1 MKYLI
6 ENGIEEV
13 TKQSQQL
20 AEKPSMMFLG
30 YNADTK
36 TVSCTFDQKSAT
48 DETVAFICHP
58 VDADALQAIVSI
70 CYEAATIE
78 REMKPTLTGTELNS
92 EDLKRLFRENGFT
105 DKNYSDLIM
114 AVYLWKTYMT
124 RHVASAN
131 GKNATLF
138 MAFDGNCY
146 TKDDTGK
153 NIWFYDTSI
162 REGNPY
168 IGINLPAEFSQ
179 CSIYE
184 IGAAMMKVFNAKKD
198 ALYVMKDYAQS

>member
-1 MKYLI
+1 MKFFI

-20 AEKPSMMFLG
+20 AEKPRMMFLG

-36 TVSCTFDQKSAT
+36 TVSCTCDQKSAA
-48 DETVAFICHP
+48 DEIVAFICHP
-58 VDADALQAIVSI
+58 VDGVALQAIASS

-78 REMKPTLTGTELNS
+78 REMKPTTTGAELGS
-92 EDLKRLFRENGFT
+92 EELKQMFRENGFT
-105 DKNYSDLIM
+105 EKNYSDLIM
-114 AVYLWKTYMT
+114 AVYLWKTYMA

-168 IGINLPAEFSQ
+168 IGINLPADFAQ
-179 CSIYE
+179 YSIYE

>member
-1 MKYLI
+1 MKYMI

-20 AEKPSMMFLG
+20 AEKTRMMFLG

-78 REMKPTLTGTELNS
+78 REMKPSTTGAVLGSEEL
-92 EDLKRLFRENGFT
+92 KQMFRENGFAE
-105 DKNYSDLIM
+105 KNYSDLIM
-114 AVYLWKTYMT
+114 AVYLWKTYMA

-146 TKDDTGK
+146 TKDDIGK

-168 IGINLPAEFSQ
+168 IGINLPVEFAQ

>member
-1 MKYLI
+1 
-6 ENGIEEV
+6 
-13 TKQSQQL
+13 
-20 AEKPSMMFLG
+20 MMFLG

-70 CYEAATIE
+70 CYEAVTIE

-114 AVYLWKTYMT
+114 AVYLWKTYMA

-146 TKDDTGK
+146 TKDDTGR
-153 NIWFYDTSI
+153 NIWFYGTSI

-168 IGINLPAEFSQ
+168 IGINLPAEFAQ

>member
-1 MKYLI
+1 MKYMI

-20 AEKPSMMFLG
+20 AEKPRMMFLG

-78 REMKPTLTGTELNS
+78 REMKPTTTGAVLGSEEL
-92 EDLKRLFRENGFT
+92 KQMFRENGFT
-105 DKNYSDLIM
+105 EKNYSDLIM
-114 AVYLWKTYMT
+114 AVYLWKTYMA

-138 MAFDGNCY
+138 MAFDGNSY

-153 NIWFYDTSI
+153 SIWFYDTSI

-168 IGINLPAEFSQ
+168 IGIKLPAEFAQ

>member
-1 MKYLI
+1 MKFLI

-20 AEKPSMMFLG
+20 AEKPRMMFLG

-36 TVSCTFDQKSAT
+36 TVSCTCDQKSAA
-48 DETVAFICHP
+48 DEIVAFICHP
-58 VDADALQAIVSI
+58 VDGEALQAIASS

-78 REMKPTLTGTELNS
+78 REIKPTTTGAELGS
-92 EDLKRLFRENGFT
+92 EELKQMFRENGFT
-105 DKNYSDLIM
+105 EKNYSDLIM
-114 AVYLWKTYMT
+114 AVYLWKTYMA

-168 IGINLPAEFSQ
+168 IGINLPAEFAQ

>member
-1 MKYLI
+1 MKYMI

-20 AEKPSMMFLG
+20 AEKPRMMFLG

-36 TVSCTFDQKSAT
+36 TVSCTFDQKSAA
-48 DETVAFICHP
+48 DGIVAFICHP
-58 VDADALQAIVSI
+58 VDGEALQAIASS

-78 REMKPTLTGTELNS
+78 REMKPTTTGAVLGSEEL
-92 EDLKRLFRENGFT
+92 KQMFRENGFT
-105 DKNYSDLIM
+105 EKNYSDLIM

-124 RHVASAN
+124 RHGASASD
-131 GKNATLF
+131 KNATLF
-138 MAFDGNCY
+138 IGLDGNCY
-146 TKDDTGK
+146 AKDDTGK
-153 NIWFYDTSI
+153 SIWFYDTSI

-168 IGINLPAEFSQ
+168 IGINLPAEFAQ

-184 IGAAMMKVFNAKKD
+184 IGAAMIKVFNTKRK

>member
-1 MKYLI
+1 MKYMI

-20 AEKPSMMFLG
+20 AEKPRMMFLG

-146 TKDDTGK
+146 TKGDTGK

-168 IGINLPAEFSQ
+168 IGINLPAEFAQ

>member
-1 MKYLI
+1 MKFFI

-20 AEKPSMMFLG
+20 AEKPRMMFLG

-36 TVSCTFDQKSAT
+36 TVSCTCDQKSAT

-78 REMKPTLTGTELNS
+78 REMKPTTTGAVLGSEEL
-92 EDLKRLFRENGFT
+92 KQMFRENGFT
-105 DKNYSDLIM
+105 EKNYSDLIM
-114 AVYLWKTYMT
+114 AVYLWKTYMA

-138 MAFDGNCY
+138 IGLDGNCY
-146 TKDDTGK
+146 AKDDTGK

-168 IGINLPAEFSQ
+168 IGINLPAEFAQ
-179 CSIYE
+179 YSIYE

>member
-1 MKYLI
+1 MKYMI

-20 AEKPSMMFLG
+20 AEKPRMMFLG

-48 DETVAFICHP
+48 DETVAFICHL

-78 REMKPTLTGTELNS
+78 REMKPTTTGAVLGSEEL
-92 EDLKRLFRENGFT
+92 KQMFRENGFT

-168 IGINLPAEFSQ
+168 IGINLPAEFAQ

>member
-1 MKYLI
+1 MKYMI

-20 AEKPSMMFLG
+20 AEKPRMMFLG

-78 REMKPTLTGTELNS
+78 REMKPTTTGAVLGSEEL
-92 EDLKRLFRENGFT
+92 KQMFRENGFT
-105 DKNYSDLIM
+105 EKNYSDLIM
-114 AVYLWKTYMT
+114 AVYLWKTYMA

-146 TKDDTGK
+146 TKDDIGK

-168 IGINLPAEFSQ
+168 IGINHPVEFAQ

-198 ALYVMKDYAQS
+198 T

>member
-1 MKYLI
+1 MKFLI

-20 AEKPSMMFLG
+20 AEKPRMMFLG

-36 TVSCTFDQKSAT
+36 TVFCTCDQKSAA
-48 DETVAFICHP
+48 DEIVAFICHP
-58 VDADALQAIVSI
+58 VDGVALQAIASS

-78 REMKPTLTGTELNS
+78 REMKPTTTGAVLGSEEL
-92 EDLKRLFRENGFT
+92 KQMFRENGFIE
-105 DKNYSDLIM
+105 KNYSDLIM
-114 AVYLWKTYMT
+114 AVYLWKTYMA

-146 TKDDTGK
+146 TKDDIGK

-168 IGINLPAEFSQ
+168 IGNNLPTEFAQ

>member
-1 MKYLI
+1 
-6 ENGIEEV
+6 
-13 TKQSQQL
+13 
-20 AEKPSMMFLG
+20 MMFLG

-78 REMKPTLTGTELNS
+78 REMKPTTSGAVLGSEEL
-92 EDLKRLFRENGFT
+92 KQMFRENGFT

-124 RHVASAN
+124 RHGTSASD
-131 GKNATLF
+131 KNATLF
-138 MAFDGNCY
+138 IGLDGNCY
-146 TKDDTGK
+146 AKDDTGK

-168 IGINLPAEFSQ
+168 IGINLPAEFAQ

-184 IGAAMMKVFNAKKD
+184 IGAAMIKVFNAKRE

>member
-1 MKYLI
+1 MKYMI

-20 AEKPSMMFLG
+20 AEKTRMMFLG

-48 DETVAFICHP
+48 DETVAFIFHR
-58 VDADALQAIVSI
+58 VDGEALQAIASS

-78 REMKPTLTGTELNS
+78 REIKPTTTGAVHGSEEL
-92 EDLKRLFRENGFT
+92 KQMFRENGFT
-105 DKNYSDLIM
+105 EKNYSDLIM
-114 AVYLWKTYMT
+114 AVYLWKTYMA

-168 IGINLPAEFSQ
+168 IGINLPTEFAQ

>member
-1 MKYLI
+1 MKYMI

-20 AEKPSMMFLG
+20 AEKPRMMFLG

-78 REMKPTLTGTELNS
+78 REMKPTTTGAVLGSEEL
-92 EDLKRLFRENGFT
+92 KQMFRENGFIE
-105 DKNYSDLIM
+105 KNYSDLIM
-114 AVYLWKTYMT
+114 AVYLWKTYMA
-124 RHVASAN
+124 RHVAS

-146 TKDDTGK
+146 TKDDIGK

-168 IGINLPAEFSQ
+168 IGINLPAEFAQ

>member
-1 MKYLI
+1 MKYMI

-20 AEKPSMMFLG
+20 AEKPRMMFLG

-78 REMKPTLTGTELNS
+78 REMKPTTTGAVLGSEEL
-92 EDLKRLFRENGFT
+92 KQMFRENGFIE
-105 DKNYSDLIM
+105 KNYSDLIM
-114 AVYLWKTYMT
+114 AVYLWKTYMA

-146 TKDDTGK
+146 TKDDIGK

-162 REGNPY
+162 REGNSY
-168 IGINLPAEFSQ
+168 IGINLPAEFAQ

>member
-1 MKYLI
+1 MKFLI
-6 ENGIEEV
+6 ENGMEEG

-20 AEKPSMMFLG
+20 AEKPRMMFLG

-36 TVSCTFDQKSAT
+36 TVSCTCDQKSAA
-48 DETVAFICHP
+48 DEIVAFICHP
-58 VDADALQAIVSI
+58 VDGEALQAIASS

-78 REMKPTLTGTELNS
+78 REMKPTTTGAVLGSEEL
-92 EDLKRLFRENGFT
+92 KQMFRENGFT
-105 DKNYSDLIM
+105 EKNYSDLIM
-114 AVYLWKTYMT
+114 AVYLWKTYMA

-168 IGINLPAEFSQ
+168 IGINLPAEFAQ

-198 ALYVMKDYAQS
+198 ALYVMKDYAQN